1 STFPVPAIPRA
12 DPGGSA
18 NLRFRNRL
26 SEFRRFCGGALPRP
40 SLDHT
45 CRDHRPD
52 FSATLT
58 TAAFDRSSLWW
69 FGISDLIAESEGTS
83 FVSSTVTHR
92 RRLDRRYSCR
102 RALFHRY
109 GASAPTSGNSVTFA
123 VPARPPV
130 WFLMIGEGC

>member
-26 SEFRRFCGGALPRP
+26 SEFRRFCSGSLALA

-58 TAAFDRSSLWW
+58 TTDFDRSSLRWLG
-69 FGISDLIAESEGTS
+69 FSDLIAESPNPKGLPSSPVQLRSAVWTGVTRDTRPGAD
-83 FVSSTVTHR
+83 VS
-92 RRLDRRYSCR
+92 RLSEIRV
-102 RALFHRY
+102 
-109 GASAPTSGNSVTFA
+109 GAT
-123 VPARPPV
+123 
-130 WFLMIGEGC
+130 